1 MTYLVTGATGEVG
14 SRVVRQLL
22 ERNIRPRVLVRSH
35 SEEKARSLFGDRVD
49 VCVGDLAAPD
59 SMRGAIQGTDTVFLV
74 NVGPAIPERD
84 KAAAMISK
92 EVGVRKIVKLSSLD
106 VEHGL
111 AIGAWHEKGE
121 ASIRATGI
129 PVTFVRPTGFMSN
142 LLAWAHSIRTE
153 SVVRSSTAD
162 GRRPFIHSEDI
173 VSVCLAALLNDK
185 YLGEA
190 LPITGPESLTF
201 GEATTIISE
210 AIGRPLSHQVISDEE
225 ARERYSRIGGSQEE
239 TEAHVTLWRAI
250 REGRLAATTDGVE
263 RILGRKPIALRQ
275 WASENVRSFLN

>member
-1 MTYLVTGATGEVG
+1 MTYLITGATGEVG

-22 ERNIRPRVLVRSH
+22 ERNIRPRVLVRS
-35 SEEKARSLFGDRVD
+35 EEKARSLFEDRVD

-59 SMRGAIQGTDTVFLV
+59 SMREAIQGADTVFLV
-74 NVGPAIPERD
+74 NVGPEIPERD
-84 KAAAMISK
+84 KTAAMISK
-92 EVGVRKIVKLSSLD
+92 EVGSRKIVKLSSLD

-121 ASIRATGI
+121 AAIRNTGI
-129 PVTFVRPTGFMSN
+129 PFTFVRPTGFMSN

-162 GRRPFIHSEDI
+162 GRRPFVHPEDI
-173 VSVCLAALLNDK
+173 ASVCLAALLNDE
-185 YLGEA
+185 YTGET

-201 GEATTIISE
+201 LEVTAIISE
-210 AIGRPLSHQVISDEE
+210 AIGRPLSYQVISDEE
-225 ARERYSRIGGSQEE
+225 ARERYSRISGSREE
-239 TEAHVTLWRAI
+239 TEAHVALWRAI
-250 REGRLAATTDGVE
+250 REGRLAATTDRVE

>member
-1 MTYLVTGATGEVG
+1 MTYLITGATGEVG

-22 ERNIRPRVLVRSH
+22 ERHIRPRVLVR

-49 VCVGDLAAPD
+49 VCVGDLAAPV
-59 SMRGAIQGTDTVFLV
+59 STRGAIQGADTVFLV

-92 EVGVRKIVKLSSLD
+92 ELGARKIVKLSSLD

-121 ASIRATGI
+121 AAIRTIGI
-129 PVTFVRPTGFMSN
+129 PFTFVRPTGFMSN

-162 GRRPFIHSEDI
+162 GRRPFIHSED
-173 VSVCLAALLNDK
+173 VASVCLAALLNDE
-185 YLGEA
+185 YSGEA

-201 GEATTIISE
+201 GEATAIISE
-210 AIGRPLSHQVISDEE
+210 AIGRPLSYQVISDVE
-225 ARERYSRIGGSQEE
+225 ARERYSRISGSQEE
-239 TEAHVTLWRAI
+239 TDAHVALWRAI
-250 REGRLAATTDGVE
+250 REGRLAATTDRVE

-275 WASENVRSFLN
+275 WASENVRSF

>member
-1 MTYLVTGATGEVG
+1 MTYLITGATGEVG

-22 ERNIRPRVLVRSH
+22 ERNIRPRVLVRS
-35 SEEKARSLFGDRVD
+35 EEKSRSLFEDRVD

-59 SMRGAIQGTDTVFLV
+59 FMRRAIQGADTVFLV

-84 KAAAMISK
+84 KTAAMISK

-121 ASIRATGI
+121 AAIRNTGI
-129 PVTFVRPTGFMSN
+129 PFTFVRPTGFMSN
-142 LLAWAHSIRTE
+142 LLAWAHSIKTE

-173 VSVCLAALLNDK
+173 ASVCLAALLNDE

-201 GEATTIISE
+201 GEVTAIISE
-210 AIGRPLSHQVISDEE
+210 GIGRPLSYQVISDEE
-225 ARERYSRIGGSQEE
+225 ARERYSRISGSQEE
-239 TEAHVTLWRAI
+239 TEAHVALWRAI
-250 REGRLAATTDGVE
+250 REGRLAATTDRVK
-263 RILGRKPIALRQ
+263 RILGREPIALRQ
-275 WASENVRSFLN
+275 WASENVSSFLN